1 MTILPRPLLLQQV
14 QDALKQFPVVLL
26 LGPRQC
32 GKTTLARQVQ
42 KRQEGAYF
50 DLEDPETPLK
60 PEIAKTVLKDLKGL
74 IVIDEFQRQPEL
86 FQLLRV
92 LADRKPL
99 PAKFL
104 ILGSAS
110 LDIVRGVSE
119 SLAGRVAYI
128 RMSGFSIT
136 EVGADQGKT
145 LWLRGGFPDSFLSKN
160 DKMSFVW
167 RTHFTQSFLERDIP
181 QLGIRIPAPT
191 LRRFWTMVAH
201 FHGQIWNAAAF
212 ARSLGTKEDTARR
225 YLDILSGAYMI
236 RQLPAWF
243 ENIGKRLVKAPKIF
257 VRDPGILHV
266 LLGLRD
272 RMQLLSSP
280 QMGFSWEGF
289 VLEQILSLTEAERDA
304 YYYKTHAGAELDLLL
319 LKNGKRY
326 GFEFKLADAPGSSK
340 SMHTVSRD
348 LKLDHLWVVYPGSR
362 RYPLGKGFEVV
373 PLLELPSLLEKHGLS
388 PGQ

>member
-1 MTILPRPLLLQQV
+1 M
-14 QDALKQFPVVLL
+14 
-26 LGPRQC
+26 
-32 GKTTLARQVQ
+32 
-42 KRQEGAYF
+42 
-50 DLEDPETPLK
+50 
-60 PEIAKTVLKDLKGL
+60 

-92 LADRKPL
+92 LADRKPS

-119 SLAGRVAYI
+119 SLAGRVAYL

-136 EVGADQGKT
+136 EVGTDQAES
-145 LWLRGGFPDSFLSKN
+145 LWLRGGFPDSLLSK
-160 DKMSFVW
+160 DDAKSFIW

-181 QLGIRIPAPT
+181 QLGIRIPAQT

-201 FHGQIWNAAAF
+201 LHGQIWNAATF
-212 ARSLGTKEDTARR
+212 ARALGTKENTARR
-225 YLDILSGAYMI
+225 YLDILSGTYMT

-243 ENIGKRLVKAPKIF
+243 ENVGKRLVKAPKIF
-257 VRDPGILHV
+257 VRDTGILHV

-272 RMQLLSSP
+272 KMQLLSHP
-280 QMGFSWEGF
+280 QVGFSWEGF
-289 VLEQILSLTEAERDA
+289 LLEQILSLTEAERDA

-340 SMHTVSRD
+340 SMHSVAHD
-348 LKLDHLWVVYPGSR
+348 LKLDHLWIIYPGNIS
-362 RYPLGKGFEVV
+362 YPIGKSFEVV
-373 PLLELPSLLEKHGLS
+373 PFSDLPSLLKKHGLL
-388 PGQ
+388 PL